1 MSLTNKTRQDRIS
14 DNRRDARVRLVHPVR
29 FLVRLGVLAAVVALV
44 LLLAGYL
51 RDAGQTTRQ
60 SPESSLSA
68 VIPLESTPAPTPVPT
83 PTLLPTPPPAPAG
96 YVWRDLLVVLDP
108 GHGGRDPGTCTP
120 DESLQEKDV
129 TLDIALR
136 SQRLLLQEG
145 ISVMLTRT
153 EDVALEESVNA
164 DLAAR
169 SRLANDADA
178 SLFVSVHVNSLDL
191 RERGAASVFGLES
204 YYRGKESPFAALDD
218 LWLATRIGENAAQ
231 RSGNKLLGVHKRSL
245 AVLRETHM
253 PAVLLEVGYL
263 SNEDD
268 AARLVSDAYRQQ
280 IAEGI
285 VQGISE
291 AVTLLEPQE
300 HNGVRQILK
309 KLPAPTAAATPTG
322 SSSTQ
327 QPSPAGSFD
336 AEQPSTTGSG
346 GE

>member
-1 MSLTNKTRQDRIS
+1 MSLTNKPRQERIS

-29 FLVRLGVLAAVVALV
+29 FLVRLGVLVALVALV

-51 RDAGQTTRQ
+51 RDAGQGIRH
-60 SPESSLSA
+60 SPESSPSA

-83 PTLLPTPPPAPAG
+83 PTPLPTPPPAPAG

-120 DESLQEKDV
+120 DESVQEKEV
-129 TLDIALR
+129 TLDVALR
-136 SQRLLLQEG
+136 CQRLLLQQG
-145 ISVMLTRT
+145 LPVMLTRT

-178 SLFVSVHVNSLDL
+178 SLFVSVHVNSLNL
-191 RERGAASVFGLES
+191 REQGAAAVFGLES
-204 YYRGKESPFAALDD
+204 YYRGKESPFDALDD
-218 LWLATRIGENAAQ
+218 LWLATRVGENAAM

-253 PAVLLEVGYL
+253 PAVLLEIGYL
-263 SNEDD
+263 TNEED
-268 AARLVSDAYRQQ
+268 AARLVSETYRQQ

-285 VQGISE
+285 AQGIQE
-291 AVTLLEPQE
+291 AVTRLEPQE
-300 HNGVRQILK
+300 NNGVLQILK
-309 KLPAPTAAATPTG
+309 KLPEPTAAATPSV
-322 SSSTQ
+322 SSDTQ
-327 QPSPAGSFD
+327 QPSATGSID
-336 AEQPSTTGSG
+336 AEQPSTTLSG